1 MELLVHYKDNGKHF
15 AVVEDG
21 EKLFK
26 MDTEW
31 NKEQICISQACD
43 PIQEMVFIIS
53 SSEEVYSIKE
63 YIKEQIKEYLLEDEI
78 FRSGV
83 AIYEDAFIKR
93 LGQDG
98 FNVLRKLN
106 LIENCGIKGGR
117 RLYAI

>member
-1 MELLVHYKDNGKHF
+1 MEFLMHYKAEKHY
-15 AVVEDG
+15 AIVEED

-26 MDTEW
+26 MDTRWE
-31 NKEQICISQACD
+31 KEQICKSQACD
-43 PIQEMVFIIS
+43 PVAELVDIIAKADK
-53 SSEEVYSIKE
+53 VCSIKE
-63 YIKEQIKEYLLEDEI
+63 DIKEQIKEYLLEDE
-78 FRSGV
+78 FFESGI
-83 AIYEDAFIKR
+83 AIYEDAFVKR